1 MKTKKVL
8 LVVEPSSKS
17 LNRAFGALA
26 KPSKKKLGIET
37 ICFPDFATL
46 GKVITA
52 SRLELM
58 HVIRTAKPKSIQEL
72 ARTVGRDF
80 KNVYRDVN
88 ILAEF
93 GLIELKKAGPRRAAA
108 PVALFSEIVLAA

>member
-17 LNRAFGALA
+17 LNRAFSALA